1 MTTTATRTLNDRA
14 AGIERMIRAL
24 VRNPEEWDVEDLRLL
39 SAIDA
44 EVTDARSKAIY
55 ALRECGVTDSQ
66 IGAQLHVTQQAVSK
80 RWPGGRRSIGAA
92 GRYRKSP

>member
-14 AGIERMIRAL
+14 AGIERM
-24 VRNPEEWDVEDLRLL
+24 
-39 SAIDA
+39 IDA

-80 RWPGGRRSIGAA
+80 RWPGGRRYIGAA